1 MADTELVYLD
11 GRLSLRSFDFVSVD
25 SVNTDVTGLPGD
37 NGQTWSLKI
46 GVEQQDLACRHCLVV
61 RAQGDMGYA
70 KSVGDNAVVGVAV
83 GGALQNNRHSY
94 GALFAKASIFANL
107 KVSDKTN
114 FRVELENRHH
124 FESVI
129 GEQFVYSFEGR
140 HSLRKNMDVRVMVRS
155 NRAKEYS
162 LSIGYY
168 W

>member
-1 MADTELVYLD
+1 M
-11 GRLSLRSFDFVSVD
+11 
-25 SVNTDVTGLPGD
+25 
-37 NGQTWSLKI
+37 
-46 GVEQQDLACRHCLVV
+46 
-61 RAQGDMGYA
+61 
-70 KSVGDNAVVGVAV
+70 
-83 GGALQNNRHSY
+83 QNNRHSY